1 MKKLAMQKTDGISMA
16 TAAAA
21 LMMAGHVSA
30 GIDVNNNN
38 AEEPVKIS
46 VCQDLHG
53 AGQSACNGVGNSAGA
68 GENSDGSGF
77 VALSSGND
85 AFSAALC
92 QFAGGTEATAA
103 TAPAEASLAGDAVE
117 VTYCNDV
124 FTCAGLS
131 ACKGNDNPNG
141 AGQNTCHGIGFVGI
155 YSGEKALSDQ
165 LCEKL
170 GGTVLSSL

>member
-1 MKKLAMQKTDGISMA
+1 MKKSDGISMA

-21 LMMAGHVSA
+21 LMLAGQASA

-38 AEEPVKIS
+38 ADEPVKIS
-46 VCQDLHG
+46 VCQDLTG
-53 AGQSACNGVGNSAGA
+53 AGQSACNGVGNTSGA
-68 GENSDGSGF
+68 GQNADGSGF
-77 VALSSGND
+77 VAISSGNA

-103 TAPAEASLAGDAVE
+103 TASAEASLADDAVQ

-155 YSGEKALSDQ
+155 YSGDKSLSDQ

-170 GGTVLSSL
+170 GGTALTSL